1 MKINEEIKAKWVAA
15 LRSGEYKQGR
25 GSLRKVDSKGVDRFC
40 CLGVLC
46 DIYTKEKETTKWIEP
61 GRWVVENE
69 YSFGG
74 DTTMPPKNVNEWVGL
89 GDTTPWSDM
98 QIKASSKYGTLY
110 ELNDSGSPF
119 KKIADYI
126 EAQL

>member
-1 MKINEEIKAKWVAA
+1 MKIDEKIKTKWVAA

-25 GSLRKVDSKGVDRFC
+25 GALRKKDSGGDRFC

-46 DIYTKEKETTKWIEP
+46 DIYAKEKSKDTKWILDYY
-61 GRWVVENE
+61 GDKE

-74 DTTMPPKNVNEWVGL
+74 DINMPPRNVNAWVGL
-89 GDTTPWSDM
+89 GDTTWDSL
-98 QIKASSKYGTLY
+98 QIKASRKYGTLY
-110 ELNDSGSPF
+110 DLNDSGSPF

-126 EAQL
+126 ESQL